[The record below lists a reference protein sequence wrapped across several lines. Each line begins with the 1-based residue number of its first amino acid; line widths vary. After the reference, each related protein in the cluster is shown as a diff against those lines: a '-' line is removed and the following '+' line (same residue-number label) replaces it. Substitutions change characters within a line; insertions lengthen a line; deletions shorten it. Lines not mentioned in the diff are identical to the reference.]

1 MEDIMGWKSRSLLSI
16 CRSSALRIL
25 GRSWRK
31 LPHRIQY
38 RIRCRQLPK
47 STECSGLQRMCRR
60 CSRPRERPNNGR
72 LCSKHSLDFG
82 TQLRKYRKAH
92 RCIHGRT
99 GCTWSGRST
108 ADTERLQ
115 QLHINCKPE
124 DLLKRQNR
132 LENKLYKLI
141 VHIQLHRDHK
151 QMQKNTIDIVDQYLY
166 SFCR

>member
-1 MEDIMGWKSRSLLSI
+1 MEDNMGRRSRSLLSI
-16 CRSSALRIL
+16 LRSSALRIL
-25 GRSWRK
+25 GRRYRK
-31 LPHRIQY
+31 LPHRTQQ
-38 RIRCRQLPK
+38 RIRYRQYLK
-47 STECSGLQRMCRR
+47 STECSGLPRMCRR

-72 LCSKHSLDFG
+72 MCSRHSLGFD

-108 ADTERLQ
+108 AGTEQQ
-115 QLHINCKPE
+115 QLHINCKPK
-124 DLLKRQNR
+124 DRLKQQNR
-132 LENKLYKLI
+132 SENKLYKLV

-151 QMQKNTIDIVDQYLY
+151 QMQKNTISIVDRYLY